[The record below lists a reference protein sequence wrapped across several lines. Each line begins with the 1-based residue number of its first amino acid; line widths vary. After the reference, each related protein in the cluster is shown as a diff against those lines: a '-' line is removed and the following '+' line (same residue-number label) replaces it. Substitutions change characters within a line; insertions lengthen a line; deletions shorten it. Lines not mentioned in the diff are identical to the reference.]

1 MGKFGK
7 SVQGQARVR
16 LRHGTRR
23 GSSQFFVFVIYK
35 LQQLKAERGR
45 CHLAK
50 DSSQNF
56 PQRSFGSL
64 HEGQKQLRPLRTTLD
79 EGALQWQRRHLQS
92 GFSHP
97 RQYFLGRLR
106 TCGPAQPAE
115 GCKSHFEMTIPQG
128 FSQRM
133 NSFRGARS
141 AERHERSHAPPA
153 LQVLRLE
160 DAFLDEPARTHEF
173 QQARGF
179 LRPRSF
185 EGI

>member
-1 MGKFGK
+1 M
-7 SVQGQARVR
+7 
-16 LRHGTRR
+16 
-23 GSSQFFVFVIYK
+23 FVIYK

-128 FSQRM
+128 FSHDRLTGVMPSPFGMKQPSR
-133 NSFRGARS
+133 FGFGFAALRS
-141 AERHERSHAPPA
+141 DSHLPVASRSRA
-153 LQVLRLE
+153 LILLY
-160 DAFLDEPARTHEF
+160 T
-173 QQARGF
+173 
-179 LRPRSF
+179 
-185 EGI
+185 ITC